1 MPRMD
6 LHLSGKCKCRC
17 DPQSIQPAGRS
28 SKASNHDQSAAGGA
42 AGTGSSFH
50 SHLSVTR
57 PWSQWR
63 DNNSQVPPASTYDS
77 GHRFLHN
84 HGGSSPEAAAGRRR
98 TLSMEPCGGTL
109 LGTKRRGFLLFFFHG
124 WRDGGWRGRC
134 GRAASRWFRERNAT
148 KSDVS
153 KTGNTSPV
161 PH

>member
-17 DPQSIQPAGRS
+17 DPQSIQPARRS

-84 HGGSSPEAAAGRRR
+84 HGGSSPEATAGRRR

-109 LGTKRRGFLLFFFHG
+109 LRTKRRGSCSSSSTVG
-124 WRDGGWRGRC
+124 ETEGGEGGVGGR
-134 GRAASRWFRERNAT
+134 RAAGFERRRMLLRLA
-148 KSDVS
+148 
-153 KTGNTSPV
+153 GLLR
-161 PH
+161 